1 MAQGVRLCVAPSQ
14 LDGQCGA
21 ARCGLCG
28 GGGTCAGARLLCR
41 AWLARSGRCW
51 QDKTFKKP
59 LECAN

>member
-41 AWLARSGRCW
+41 AWLARSGRW
-51 QDKTFKKP
+51 
-59 LECAN
+59 AG